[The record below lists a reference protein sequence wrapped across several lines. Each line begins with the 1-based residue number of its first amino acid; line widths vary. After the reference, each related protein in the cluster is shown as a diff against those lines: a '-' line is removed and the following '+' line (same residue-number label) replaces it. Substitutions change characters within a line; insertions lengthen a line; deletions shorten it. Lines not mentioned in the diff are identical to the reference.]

1 MNGARIIA
9 LLVAAGVGVAVWR
22 ADRESPV
29 ADAADPG
36 VVPARPDHAVVKPP
50 VTTRPRETTGPLRRG
65 LPSPDPPYHG
75 VAIQVY
81 SADNAVARYGQMI
94 REIAALGAD
103 TVMFSLDGFQKHV
116 ESTDIRTDPKRTP
129 TDDEWLELFDLA
141 HEQGLRIVLMPKILL
156 SDPRGNEWRGKIQP
170 TSWDAWFDAY
180 RDLVVHYATLAERGQ
195 VEVFIV
201 GSELVSTEKM
211 TDGWKRVIAAVRD
224 CYHGRLSYS
233 ANWDHY
239 RGIQFWGD
247 LDLIGMTTYHQLSD
261 DPGPTREELRESW
274 IPIKRRILEW
284 QKGVGKPL
292 LFTEAG
298 WCSQEGCSVEAWN
311 YYHHE
316 KATPAGMR
324 EQADCYQAFIDAWS
338 DEPAVAGILWWEWSY
353 ESRGEKD
360 YGYTPKG
367 KPAERLLRDFFR
379 TRDRVADR

>member
-9 LLVAAGVGVAVWR
+9 FLVAAGVGWAVWR
-22 ADRESPV
+22 ADRESP
-29 ADAADPG
+29 ATGASCLDAA
-36 VVPARPDHAVVKPP
+36 PARRDTPVVTPP
-50 VTTRPRETTGPLRRG
+50 VTTRPREATRPRLRG

-75 VAIQVY
+75 MAIQVY
-81 SADNAVARYGQMI
+81 SADNVVARYGQMI
-94 REIAALGAD
+94 REIAELGAD
-103 TVMFSLDGFQKHV
+103 TVLFSLDGFQKHV

-141 HEQGLRIVLMPKILL
+141 HNQGLRIVLMPKILL

-180 RDLVVHYATLAERGQ
+180 RRLVVHYATLAERGH

-211 TDGWKRVIAAVRD
+211 TDEWRRVIAEVRD

-247 LDLIGMTTYHQLSD
+247 LDLIGMTSYHRLSD
-261 DPGPTREELRESW
+261 NPGPSLEDLRKSW
-274 IPIKRRILEW
+274 VPIKRRILEW
-284 QKGVGKPL
+284 QAGVGKPL

-311 YYHHE
+311 YYRQE

-324 EQADCYQAFIDAWS
+324 EQADCYQAFIEAWS
-338 DEPAVAGILWWEWSY
+338 DEPAVGGILWWEWSY
-353 ESRGEKD
+353 EARGELD

-379 TRDRVADR
+379 RQGQATER

>member
-9 LLVAAGVGVAVWR
+9 FLVAAGVGVAVWR
-22 ADRESPV
+22 ADRESPA
-29 ADAADPG
+29 ADAAG
-36 VVPARPDHAVVKPP
+36 AGEVLARRDHAVAKPP
-50 VTTRPRETTGPLRRG
+50 VTTRPRETTRPLLRG

-81 SADNAVARYGQMI
+81 LADNAVARYGQMI

-116 ESTDIRTDPKRTP
+116 ESTEIRTDPKRTP

-180 RDLVVHYATLAERGQ
+180 RDFVVHYATLAERGH

-211 TDGWKRVIAAVRD
+211 TDGWRRVIAAVRD
-224 CYHGRLSYS
+224 VYHGRMSYS

-239 RGIQFWGD
+239 RGIQYWGD

-261 DPGPTREELRESW
+261 DPGPRLEDLRKSW
-274 IPIKRRILEW
+274 VPIKRRILEW
-284 QKGVGKPL
+284 QADVGKPL

-324 EQADCYQAFIDAWS
+324 EQADCYQAFIETWS
-338 DEPAVAGILWWEWSY
+338 DEPAVGGILWWEWSY
-353 ESRGEKD
+353 EARGEKD

-379 TRDRVADR
+379 TRDQMADR